1 VIPKDRGGSGY
12 IEATAMFERRRTGI
26 LESIGFGAE
35 TALWAAQQVRRI
47 PEFFSSLFRGQ
58 ASSDAIGGPIR
69 IGEVAGDALRW
80 GLPNFLW
87 FLALIS
93 AQLSIIN
100 LIPIPVLDGGHILLL
115 AIETVTRRPITAK
128 QRIIAHQIGFAFLFG
143 FMILITLFDI
153 SRFFGR

>member
-1 VIPKDRGGSGY
+1 V
-12 IEATAMFERRRTGI
+12 
-26 LESIGFGAE
+26 
-35 TALWAAQQVRRI
+35 
-47 PEFFSSLFRGQ
+47 
-58 ASSDAIGGPIR
+58 GGPIR

-115 AIETVTRRPITAK
+115 GVESLTGKSITPR

-143 FMILITLFDI
+143 FMILVTLFDI
-153 SRFFGR
+153 SRFF